1 MTCSPKLD
9 PFTMRVHEPQMGKR
23 LKIMSV
29 VEEYTREYLSLE
41 GERSIKAGDVVDTRA
56 ARAAEKGEQ
65 HG

>member
-1 MTCSPKLD
+1 MP
-9 PFTMRVHEPQMGKR
+9 
-23 LKIMSV
+23 V

-41 GERSIKAGDVVDTRA
+41 VERSIKAGDVIDIRA

>member
-1 MTCSPKLD
+1 
-9 PFTMRVHEPQMGKR
+9 MGKR